1 MFLAAILKAHTQA
14 EAPAESAA
22 AERKP
27 EDETTATDITG
38 SWPSFRPH
46 GGDDLTDR
54 TRWV

>member
-1 MFLAAILKAHTQA
+1 MFLAAILKAYTQA
-14 EAPAESAA
+14 EAPTESAA

-27 EDETTATDITG
+27 EDETTAADTTG

-46 GGDDLTDR
+46 SSDDLNER